1 MLRGLREKC
10 PPLAYLRDTR
20 LTRVTHAIHEFAS
33 DALDGLGD
41 DILGRAHALSGAVT
55 EAVAY
60 TPGATHSETTAAEAL
75 AEGKGVCQDHTHL
88 LIAAALAVDIPARYV
103 SGYLFTDDEMGEA
116 SHAWAEL
123 HVDGLGWVGFDPAN
137 ACCPDE
143 RYIRLGSGL
152 DAIAAAPIRG
162 LTEGMGEESLDVTVQ
177 VTQAQQQ

>member
-1 MLRGLREKC
+1 M
-10 PPLAYLRDTR
+10 
-20 LTRVTHAIHEFAS
+20 
-33 DALDGLGD
+33 
-41 DILGRAHALSGAVT
+41 
-55 EAVAY
+55 
-60 TPGATHSETTAAEAL
+60 
-75 AEGKGVCQDHTHL
+75 
-88 LIAAALAVDIPARYV
+88 IAAALAVDIPARYV